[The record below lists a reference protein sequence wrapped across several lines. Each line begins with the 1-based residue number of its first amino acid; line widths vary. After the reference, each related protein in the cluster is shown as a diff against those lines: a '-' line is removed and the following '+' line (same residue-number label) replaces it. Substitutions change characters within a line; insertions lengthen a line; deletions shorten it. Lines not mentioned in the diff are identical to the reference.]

1 MNGSLKFSALP
12 HILLR
17 RENGISAFINE
28 TFKSSPTP
36 PPSSLWG
43 HSEKTV
49 CELEAESHQT
59 LNLPVPEA
67 WTSQSPD
74 SEKYIS
80 AVYKPAGLWE
90 SATAAWKD

>member
-1 MNGSLKFSALP
+1 MNGSLKLSALP

-28 TFKSSPTP
+28 TLENSRP
-36 PPSSLWG
+36 PLPHYGDTVKRL
-43 HSEKTV
+43 V

-59 LNLPVPEA
+59 LNLTVPES

-80 AVYKPAGLWE
+80 VVYKPAGLWD
-90 SATAAWKD
+90 SATAAWKY